1 MRALKD
7 LLYAK
12 RKEMLQ
18 LVEQLVNIDS
28 GSRTKK
34 GIDEIGSILKAKFES
49 LDFIVNVVEQ
59 KHYGNQLVIQ
69 HRDAN
74 QPHILVVAHMDTVFP
89 EGTAQ
94 KRPFKVK
101 GNRAFGPGVADMK
114 ASLVELFYAILCLKQ
129 TGQTGY
135 KHIQII
141 LNSDEEIGSPSSSS
155 LISEKAVNKK
165 FALILEPA
173 RTDGSLVTARRGCG
187 QFKVDIVGVAAHSGI
202 EPEKGRSAVEELAH
216 KIIALHRL
224 NDKKEGISVNV
235 GMIEGGSAVNMIASH
250 AAAFV
255 DVRISEK
262 KQEDIILKQMKKIC
276 AETYIPGTKTTL
288 SGKMDRSPME
298 KTEKTIL
305 LLETIRQAGK
315 EIGIPITDTATG
327 GGSDASITSELGI
340 ATVDGLGPIGGN
352 AHGEGEYLEIPSLT
366 ERTLLLATVLQKLS
380 KMT

>member
-12 RKEMLQ
+12 RMEMLQ
-18 LVEQLVNIDS
+18 LVERLVNIDS
-28 GSRTKK
+28 GSHTKK

-49 LDFIVNVVEQ
+49 LDFIVDTVEQ
-59 KHYGNQLVIQ
+59 QNYGNQLVIQ
-69 HRDAN
+69 HREAN
-74 QPHILVVAHMDTVFP
+74 QPHILIVAHMDTVFP

-101 GNRAFGPGVADMK
+101 GNRAYGPGVADMK
-114 ASLVELFYAILCLKQ
+114 SSLVELFYAIHCLKQ

-141 LNSDEEIGSPSSSS
+141 LNSDEEIGSPSSAS
-155 LISEKAVNKK
+155 LISEKAANKK

-187 QFKVDIVGVAAHSGI
+187 QFKVDIMGVAAHSGI
-202 EPEKGRSAVEELAH
+202 EPEKGRSAIEELAH

-224 NDKKEGISVNV
+224 NDQQKGISVNV
-235 GMIEGGSAVNMIASH
+235 GMIEGGSAVNTIASH

-262 KQEDIILKQMKKIC
+262 RQEGIILKQLKKIC

-298 KTEKTIL
+298 NNEKTNL

-315 EIGIPITDTATG
+315 EIGIEITDTATG

-352 AHGEGEYLEIPSLT
+352 AHSEEEYLEIPSLT
-366 ERTLLLATVLQKLS
+366 ERTLLLATVIQKLS